1 MYYYASFFFLIID
14 LNLLIAEVITQ
25 IFDPVAELIILIWIA
40 TKERKVEIDTHQV
53 ILEITISKG
62 GM

>member
-40 TKERKVEIDTHQV
+40 TKERKVEIETHQV
-53 ILEITISKG
+53 ILEITVSKG

>member
-40 TKERKVEIDTHQV
+40 TKERKVEIETHEV